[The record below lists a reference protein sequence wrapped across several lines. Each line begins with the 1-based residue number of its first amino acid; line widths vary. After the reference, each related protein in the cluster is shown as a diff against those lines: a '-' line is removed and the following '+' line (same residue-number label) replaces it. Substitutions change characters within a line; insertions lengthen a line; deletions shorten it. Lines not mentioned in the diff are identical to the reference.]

1 MDAPRCVAPARNRR
15 FLTVLSIVVAG
26 AASCFVGAGRMATA
40 QSRLLLLTP
49 AEADQLR
56 LSAEDR
62 VSRPLLRSLASGPR
76 IVVREP
82 LVKNT
87 PDGSVIETT
96 PVTRFVISFEQN
108 QAPIDMESLEIKARK
123 GLLSVSLTP
132 RLKPYVKGTSLR
144 ADPVSVPE
152 GTFRVQIEIV
162 DVAGSRTTES
172 YRLEVRRLG
181 SQVGRRLFAE
191 EHDSAPAVSD
201 VVVRRRD

>member
-1 MDAPRCVAPARNRR
+1 MGATRRVAPARNRR
-15 FLTVLSIVVAG
+15 FLTVLSIVLAG
-26 AASCFVGAGRMATA
+26 AASCCVGTGRMATA

-62 VSRPLLRSLASGPR
+62 VSRPLLRSLVSGPR

>member
-1 MDAPRCVAPARNRR
+1 MDATRCVAPARNRR

-26 AASCFVGAGRMATA
+26 AASCYVGAGRMATA
-40 QSRLLLLTP
+40 PGRFLLLTP

-56 LSAEDR
+56 LRSEDR
-62 VSRPLLRSLASGPR
+62 VSRPLLRSLPSGPR

-123 GLLSVSLTP
+123 GLLSVSLT
-132 RLKPYVKGTSLR
+132 
-144 ADPVSVPE
+144 
-152 GTFRVQIEIV
+152 
-162 DVAGSRTTES
+162 
-172 YRLEVRRLG
+172 
-181 SQVGRRLFAE
+181 
-191 EHDSAPAVSD
+191 
-201 VVVRRRD
+201 